1 MNTESRKCNES
12 PFFDVIHSQVLE
24 TKRHVIK
31 MKDQIKFNGK
41 KFKRESRWRE
51 KEREDSKRELEDGD
65 NSAGRLNLFL
75 LSNDSDARCS
85 IQYQIN
91 FLR

>member
-1 MNTESRKCNES
+1 MNTKPRQFNES
-12 PFFDVIHSQVLE
+12 PYFDVIYSQVPE

-31 MKDQIKFNGK
+31 MKEQIKFNGK

-51 KEREDSKRELEDGD
+51 KEREDPKRELDHGD